1 MLLWSEP
8 HEWGH
13 PFTAYVKTQT
23 SASNSLLVVIT
34 SKNFYTLAKFIYFY
48 LKKKKIKR
56 KNKKLVCF
64 GFC

>member
-1 MLLWSEP
+1 MLFWSEP
-8 HEWGH
+8 HQWGH

-48 LKKKKIKR
+48 LKKKNQKR
-56 KNKKLVCF
+56 K
-64 GFC
+64 